1 MSEFLAGISGA
12 FDVAGQEFSGCTFY
26 PHRTNLRFHTIPTVY
41 LLSHTHYPSP
51 YNYFSHPPL
60 LPTFSLL
67 LFPLGFALVMSFVF
81 CGSLSLSLPHPNISY
96 FPTIFFLS
104 LLPVPPPHTV
114 LLFCCSSLFVVC
126 LVFSCS
132 PPSFLR
138 RQLFLYFANLVL
150 GAYVMSDFD
159 PDPYIEQRLHSSVTW
174 EMYPVPHGYPTG
186 LCPLISIRTLLFHSP
201 SYPLPH
207 HACNSIYQS
216 SKVKDIQFSKHT
228 SACWC
233 WRGVGRE

>member
-1 MSEFLAGISGA
+1 MLLGRNFLAVPSTLIGLISGSIPYP
-12 FDVAGQEFSGCTFY
+12 QCTFS
-26 PHRTNLRFHTIPTVY
+26 PTP
-41 LLSHTHYPSP
+41 TT
-51 YNYFSHPPL
+51 L
-60 LPTFSLL
+60 LPTIISPIPRSFPRSPFCYFPWVLRLSCHLFSVVL
-67 LFPLGFALVMSFVF
+67 
-81 CGSLSLSLPHPNISY
+81 CLSLSPTPTSPISLQ
-96 FPTIFFLS
+96 FLS
-104 LLPVPPPHTV
+104 YPRCRTSTSYSTFV
-114 LLFCCSSLFVVC
+114 LLLVSFVVC